1 MATAKKLGN
10 FTGNDIELCRTT
22 NYIAGDLTIQAL
34 IEASIPFTRNLKKI
48 PFFQRVQYNGA
59 NEVMIITINP
69 NRYRQARRVV
79 DQMDYIYRKRLVL
92 TNY

>member
-10 FTGNDIELCRTT
+10 YSDNDIELCRTT
-22 NYIAGDLTIQAL
+22 NYKAGDQTIQAL
-34 IEASIPFTRNLKKI
+34 IEASIPFTRNLKRI

-59 NEVMIITINP
+59 NEMMVITINP

-79 DQMDYIYRKRLVL
+79 DQIDYIYRKRLVL